1 MGKNDNGNTPILE
14 CESEPEDEGPHH
26 PQNQRSG
33 SVSMIILNS
42 PTLHEVVD
50 NPKSSLIST
59 TNDDTDYSEISDD
72 STESDNQSV
81 KEEDLESI
89 HIEKDDLLSNDADAK
104 PPPIS
109 KSQWARIIMI
119 YMAVFSDALALTL
132 VTPFLSEILI
142 EKWNIQEDN
151 VGYYSGILVG
161 IYSLARFISG
171 FNLGHLSDKYG
182 RKPFL
187 ILSLLAT
194 GIGTIIFPLVPNVY
208 LAIII
213 RFVEGIL
220 SNTMALCQATL
231 ADMVDKK
238 NRPVVFAY
246 MGSVFAL
253 SRCLSSAIG
262 GFSVKIAQDAKN
274 PYLLPCIIGGS
285 IVLLSGLLI
294 LVFHPETHPKLA
306 KKSITEETVEPTL
319 NVEQKEYSF
328 FEGLKLITKNRTVLH
343 LMVMGSLNS
352 FANGG
357 LLLGIVL
364 FASLSIEEKGMGFD
378 SFKIGILFTVFGLV
392 GFAFQLLFFK
402 RLSKSL
408 GLKKQYLM
416 GMILLGASML
426 LYPVIYTGYLIQGE
440 AMVWV
445 ISIFVVI
452 IMGIGWM
459 QAMSILQGMVAN
471 ASDPKIQGLTQ
482 GSYQSLNSLLRAF
495 GPVVS
500 GAIFS
505 LSTNWSAP
513 FILFIVL
520 AVIYLTVGKI
530 SHHLPESVDVLK
542 KKEVTQEKV

>member
-1 MGKNDNGNTPILE
+1 MKSQLVQGSDCIRENSNSNG
-14 CESEPEDEGPHH
+14 
-26 PQNQRSG
+26 
-33 SVSMIILNS
+33 SMIILNS
-42 PTLHEVVD
+42 TPTLNEIIDHVAS
-50 NPKSSLIST
+50 NSSLIT
-59 TNDDTDYSEISDD
+59 VLHRSDD
-72 STESDNQSV
+72 SMFLNNQNQNKIV
-81 KEEDLESI
+81 EKEDDFLVE
-89 HIEKDDLLSNDADAK
+89 EKI
-104 PPPIS
+104 PIIS
-109 KSQWARIIMI
+109 KRQWARIIMI
-119 YMAVFSDALALTL
+119 YMAVFSDALAITL
-132 VTPFLSEILI
+132 ITPFLSEILVSRW
-142 EKWNIQEDN
+142 KVQESH
-151 VGYYSGILVG
+151 VGYFSGVLIG

-171 FNLGHLSDKYG
+171 FTLGHLSDKYG

-187 ILSLLAT
+187 VLSLLAT
-194 GIGTIIFPLVPNVY
+194 GCGTVLFPLLPNVY
-208 LAIII
+208 LALFF
-213 RFVEGIL
+213 RFLEGIL

-262 GFSVKIAQDAKN
+262 GFSVKIAGNSTN
-274 PYLLPCIIGGS
+274 PYLLPCIFGGS
-285 IVLLSGLLI
+285 FVLLSGLLI

-306 KKSITEETVEPTL
+306 KKSITEEIVEPTL

-357 LLLGIVL
+357 LLLGITL
-364 FASLSIEEKGMGFD
+364 FASLKRPEKGLGFN

-416 GMILLGASML
+416 GMILLSTSML

-440 AMVWV
+440 AIVWV
-445 ISIFVVI
+445 FSIFVVI

-482 GSYQSLNSLLRAF
+482 GSYQSLNSLLRAL
-495 GPVVS
+495 GPMVS
-500 GAIFS
+500 GSIFS
-505 LSTNWSAP
+505 LSINWSAP

-520 AVIYLTVGKI
+520 AQFYLACGKI
-530 SHHLPESVDVLK
+530 STSLTESVDVLK
-542 KKEVTQEKV
+542 KKDESQSGKL